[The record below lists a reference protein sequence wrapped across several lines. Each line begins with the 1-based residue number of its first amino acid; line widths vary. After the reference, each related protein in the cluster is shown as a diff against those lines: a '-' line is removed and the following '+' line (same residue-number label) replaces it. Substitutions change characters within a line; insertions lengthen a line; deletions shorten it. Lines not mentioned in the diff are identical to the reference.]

1 MHKVKWTPILAAGL
15 FAMMGM
21 AWAAD
26 TGTITVTVSLQS
38 ISVSLD
44 TSTWDIGPIALGG
57 SSTLPTVTATN
68 NGNVATDLAIKG
80 ADGAGA
86 WAIGTQGA
94 DAFEVDVAS
103 PVLKL
108 STTNQ
113 TLVSGLAPS
122 GTKAIDLTY
131 KAPTSDT
138 KGPGVAQGFS
148 ITITASKTP

>member
-1 MHKVKWTPILAAGL
+1 MQKMKWIPILAVGL
-15 FAMMGM
+15 VAMTGM

-44 TSTWDIGPIALGG
+44 NSTWDIGPIALGG
-57 SSTLPTVTATN
+57 TNVLPTVTATN
-68 NGNVATDLAIKG
+68 DGNVNIDLAIKG

-94 DAFEVDVAS
+94 DTFEVDVAS
-103 PVLKL
+103 PVLTL

-113 TLVSGLAPS
+113 TLASSLAPS
-122 GTKAIDLTY
+122 GTKTIDLTY

-138 KGPGVAQGFS
+138 KGPSVAQGFA